1 MRYVLLQTLR
11 DYGRGLLAREPGEEA
26 QVLEALAGF
35 ALTVA
40 GQAGAGLATSGDAR
54 ELAALCHLDGEDATL
69 AAALDWA
76 LDNAP
81 ETALRLAVALAPW
94 WLARGRVGEGYTRLA
109 AAARNRPAADAQL
122 WLGIVAQALG
132 RDPDSEAHNS
142 MAVEMAEDP
151 LSQTAILAL
160 AGRSVARRSLGQL
173 AQAAEDTERAVEL
186 ARQSG
191 GQTAR
196 AFALGARA
204 QFEGN
209 VPERL
214 AWSRQAADCLDAE
227 VPGRTARQVRNGLA
241 LALTLSGQYD
251 DARRLFAADLAWCR
265 EAGDL
270 AGLADLLASRIYL
283 EDVAGDYDAM
293 TVYLHEAVEVNVRT
307 GRRSRLRHRLGMGG
321 NLCAATGRLAEA
333 VTLWAAYMADLERA
347 GIAETGSAGRR
358 AAFLRRI
365 ETVLEPDRLRA
376 ARERGAR
383 MTLAAAAEFVALLTE
398 PADTPA
404 PADPTPSGPAPADS
418 ARPEPGRPEVAELTP
433 RERELVALVA
443 RGQTNSEIAGELFI
457 SVRTVASHL
466 DRIRAKTGARRRAD
480 LTRLALQE
488 NLV

>member
-1 MRYVLLQTLR
+1 
-11 DYGRGLLAREPGEEA
+11 
-26 QVLEALAGF
+26 
-35 ALTVA
+35 
-40 GQAGAGLATSGDAR
+40 
-54 ELAALCHLDGEDATL
+54 
-69 AAALDWA
+69 
-76 LDNAP
+76 
-81 ETALRLAVALAPW
+81 
-94 WLARGRVGEGYTRLA
+94 
-109 AAARNRPAADAQL
+109 
-122 WLGIVAQALG
+122 
-132 RDPDSEAHNS
+132 
-142 MAVEMAEDP
+142 
-151 LSQTAILAL
+151 
-160 AGRSVARRSLGQL
+160 
-173 AQAAEDTERAVEL
+173 
-186 ARQSG
+186 
-191 GQTAR
+191 
-196 AFALGARA
+196 
-204 QFEGN
+204 
-209 VPERL
+209 
-214 AWSRQAADCLDAE
+214 
-227 VPGRTARQVRNGLA
+227 
-241 LALTLSGQYD
+241 
-251 DARRLFAADLAWCR
+251 
-265 EAGDL
+265 
-270 AGLADLLASRIYL
+270 
-283 EDVAGDYDAM
+283 
-293 TVYLHEAVEVNVRT
+293 
-307 GRRSRLRHRLGMGG
+307 MGG